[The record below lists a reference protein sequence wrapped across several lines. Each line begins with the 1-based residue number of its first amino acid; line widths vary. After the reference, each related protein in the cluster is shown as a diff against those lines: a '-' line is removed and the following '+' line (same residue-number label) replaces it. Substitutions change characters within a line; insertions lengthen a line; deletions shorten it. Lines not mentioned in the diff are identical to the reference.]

1 MGTLY
6 ATELFPLLSRR
17 GSDGFVE
24 SGREGPLS
32 PAEKPAEGARLTLA
46 AIVDAAIEVAD
57 RDGIGALSMRRIADE
72 LGVGA
77 MSLYR
82 HVDDKD
88 ALLQEMSEEIGR
100 RFPYPV
106 DDPEPMSWRDRVR
119 VIVDIDWELYRRHP
133 WVVLAYSSPR
143 HSFGDESLRCLD
155 WFAAGF
161 LELGVDLEEATGMAL
176 TVWSHV
182 HGVAL
187 VAVSDDLLRAEKP
200 SERPDGLEDLIEGR
214 GKAFAPHLSQLAG
227 SARATRLVDP
237 RARLDDGIGYLCAG
251 FAASL
256 DQRRLT
262 SRADTP

>member
-1 MGTLY
+1 M
-6 ATELFPLLSRR
+6 APADR
-17 GSDGFVE
+17 GSAG
-24 SGREGPLS
+24 L
-32 PAEKPAEGARLTLA
+32 RLTLE
-46 AIVDAAIEVAD
+46 AIVDAAIAVAD
-57 RDGIGALSMRRIADE
+57 RDGIGALSMRRIADD

-106 DDPEPMSWRDRVR
+106 TDTRPWTWRDRVQ
-119 VIVDIDWELYRRHP
+119 VVVDIDWELYQRHP

-161 LELGVDLEEATGMAL
+161 LDLGVDLVEATGMAL

-200 SERPDGLEDLIEGR
+200 SEGPDGLADLIGGR
-214 GKAFAPHLSQLAG
+214 SKDLAPHLSALSQTTA
-227 SARATRLVDP
+227 AARLVDP
-237 RARLDDGIGYLCAG
+237 RARLDDGIAYLCDG
-251 FAASL
+251 FEAQGHANG
-256 DQRRLT
+256 D
-262 SRADTP
+262 

>member
-1 MGTLY
+1 M
-6 ATELFPLLSRR
+6 AR
-17 GSDGFVE
+17 VE
-24 SGREGPLS
+24 
-32 PAEKPAEGARLTLA
+32 KGADTGGAKLTLS
-46 AIVDAAIEVAD
+46 AIVDAAIDVAD

-88 ALLQEMSEEIGR
+88 TLLQQMSEEIGR

-106 DDPEPMSWRDRVR
+106 DDPGIGSWRERVR
-119 VIVDIDWELYRRHP
+119 AAVDIDWELYQRHP

-161 LELGVDLEEATGMAL
+161 LELGVDIVEATGMAL

-200 SERPDGLEDLIEGR
+200 SDRPDGLEDLIDGR
-214 GKAFAPHLSQLAG
+214 STVGAPHLESLSDYGA
-227 SARATRLVDP
+227 APRLRDP
-237 RARLDDGIGYLCAG
+237 RARVEDGIDYLCAG
-251 FAASL
+251 FEA
-256 DQRRLT
+256 
-262 SRADTP
+262 RAVRS

>member
-1 MGTLY
+1 MPPEERS
-6 ATELFPLLSRR
+6 AADRSAV
-17 GSDGFVE
+17 GS
-24 SGREGPLS
+24 
-32 PAEKPAEGARLTLA
+32 KLTLA
-46 AIVDAAIEVAD
+46 AIVDAAIDVAD

-88 ALLQEMSEEIGR
+88 ALLQQMSEEIGR

-106 DDPEPMSWRDRVR
+106 NTAPSWQERVR
-119 VIVDIDWELYRRHP
+119 IVVEIDWELYRRHP

-161 LELGVDLEEATGMAL
+161 VDLGVDLVEATGMAL
-176 TVWSHV
+176 AVWTHV

-187 VAVSDDLLRAEKP
+187 VAVSDDLLRTEKP
-200 SERPDGLEDLIEGR
+200 SERPDGLEDLIGGR
-214 GKAFAPHLSQLAG
+214 SKAAAPHLSELSGCDTAP
-227 SARATRLVDP
+227 RLLDP
-237 RARLDDGIGYLCAG
+237 RSRLDDGIAYLCAG
-251 FAASL
+251 FTAQGRVPLPSPGA
-256 DQRRLT
+256 
-262 SRADTP
+262 PPG